1 MKGKTIKTVEVFLP
15 KIVKADLKFFKKAV
29 SGATIKDVRRRA
41 KLLIL
46 ELDNNYALA
55 IHLKMS
61 GQLVYIGRRTA
72 RYNGQKGKY
81 THLIYYFTDGSKLIH
96 NDLRQFGYIKL
107 IPSDKLKE
115 LLEKKE
121 NYGPEP
127 LNKDFTLK
135 VFEGLLK
142 KYPKK
147 RIKPLL
153 MDQTF
158 LAGIGNLYADEIL
171 FASGVLPT
179 RPTGQIKPA
188 EVKKFYQNIK
198 KILTLAIKHR
208 GTSADLYIDAQ
219 GKKGNFLSK
228 LKIYQRE
235 GKKCFRCGTKIKRIK
250 INGRSAFFCPRCQK

>member
-1 MKGKTIKTVEVFLP
+1 MP
-15 KIVKADLKFFKKAV
+15 KMVKAGLKFFKKTL
-29 SGATIKDVRRRA
+29 SGAKIKDVRRRA

-46 ELDNNYALA
+46 ELDNNYTLV

-61 GQLVYIGRRTA
+61 GQLI
-72 RYNGQKGKY
+72 YNGQKTKHM
-81 THLIYYFTDGSKLIH
+81 HLIYHFTDGSKLIH
-96 NDLRQFGYIKL
+96 NDLRQFGYVKL
-107 IPSDKLKE
+107 IPADKLEE
-115 LLEKKE
+115 LLEEKE
-121 NYGPEP
+121 KYGPEP

-135 VFEGLLK
+135 IFEGLLK

-171 FASGVLPT
+171 FASSVLPT
-179 RPTGQIKPA
+179 RPVGRIKLA
-188 EVKKFYQNIK
+188 EAKKIYQNIK
-198 KILTLAIKHR
+198 KILTLAIKYR

-228 LKIYQRE
+228 LKVYQRE
-235 GKKCFRCGTKIKRIK
+235 GQKCFRCGAIIKRIK
-250 INGRSAFFCPRCQK
+250 INSRSAFFCPRCQK